1 MMIPLPQKKTRQA
14 AFTILEVMLA
24 AIVMAFAITTS
35 ITTMQRAFLAL
46 DTARN
51 ITQANQIMQSEIERM
66 RLQDWSIVNAYS
78 STATTVTID
87 SSYTNN
93 VFIGSRYRLSRTA
106 TDVAG
111 HRLLAIRGKDGAL
124 RAFHNVCRHRAGPL
138 VTGDRGNCGGE
149 LVCAYHGWRYA
160 LDGRLRAATGFGAA
174 EGFDPREFG
183 LLALRLETWRGLV
196 FATMDAGAAPLADHV
211 APLEAL
217 LAGRG
222 LDIAAPALR
231 RSHDLAC
238 DWKTYAE
245 NYLEGYHIGSVHPV
259 LADELGAAEYRVR
272 VEGDLVLQEAVGV
285 NDGPQAGVWGWLW
298 PNLGINVY
306 RDGAMIERMT
316 PVAPGRTRLDYLFLN
331 DGGEA
336 ALGEALAAS
345 DRLTA
350 EDAAICEAV
359 QRNLSAGAY
368 DRGVLSPNQEV
379 ALAWFQSR
387 IAEVHPG

>member
-1 MMIPLPQKKTRQA
+1 MQATLPARLYDCPDAWTR
-14 AFTILEVMLA
+14 E
-24 AIVMAFAITTS
+24 
-35 ITTMQRAFLAL
+35 RADVFGRAWLFLGHEAE
-46 DTARN
+46 AP
-51 ITQANQIMQSEIERM
+51 AVG
-66 RLQDWSIVNAYS
+66 DWI
-78 STATTVTID
+78 
-87 SSYTNN
+87 
-93 VFIGSRYRLSRTA
+93 A
-106 TDVAG
+106 TDIAG
-111 HRLLAIRGKDGAL
+111 HRLLAVRGADGAL

-138 VTGDRGNCGGE
+138 VSGASGHCEGE

-174 EGFDPREFG
+174 PGFDAREFG
-183 LLALRLETWRGLV
+183 LLALRLEIWRGLAFV
-196 FATMDAGAAPLADHV
+196 TMAVDAAPLIDHV

-217 LAGRG
+217 MRLRG
-222 LDIAAPALR
+222 LDLAAPALR
-231 RSHDLAC
+231 RTHDLAC

-245 NYLEGYHIGSVHPV
+245 NYLEGYHIGSVHPI
-259 LADELGAAEYRVR
+259 LAGELGAAEYRIR
-272 VEGDLVLQEAVGV
+272 IDGDLVLQEAVGV
-285 NDGPQAGVWGWLW
+285 NDGPQAGIWGWLW

-316 PVAPGRTRLDYLFLN
+316 PTGPGRTRLDYLFLQ

-368 DRGVLSPNQEV
+368 DRGVLSPDHEAAV
-379 ALAWFQSR
+379 AWFQAR
-387 IAEVHPG
+387 IADIHPL